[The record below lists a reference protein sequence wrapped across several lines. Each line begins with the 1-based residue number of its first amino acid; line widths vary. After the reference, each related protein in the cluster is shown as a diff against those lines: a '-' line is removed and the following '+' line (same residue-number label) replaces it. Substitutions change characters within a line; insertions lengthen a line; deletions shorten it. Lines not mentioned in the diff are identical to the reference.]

1 MTMPALVSFKW
12 KRWEM
17 AIQLSCKPYRKA
29 YLPILTFV
37 LTLRPKSDVETIP
50 SSVSLAVYGATG
62 RLATSSGATN
72 LMAGTSGPISRPPTE
87 SAQWQLLHL
96 WNTPGAQTGTPR
108 SSLGPALAPLGLLAL
123 PSRCLPVATPEPAP
137 AAKFAPEASGPAAA
151 TAQPSIPTT
160 TIHSGHSLHSLVEKF
175 RAGSGHLSA
184 STREKFDSH
193 FNVLARYLNF
203 DLEVTSIKLADMR
216 ELKSKLSEGRK
227 PSSVND
233 ILFKALSALFQIAV
247 EDGILTESPLA
258 KLKRAKK
265 GETERQQPTWEQAE
279 RIVAEVATKA
289 RESSLIVNLMRNF
302 GVGQAEIEQ
311 LRGEH
316 FDLAKGLVHFRRKK
330 TGKFFDVPIFPHSK
344 ALVEELKNKGRLGV
358 GRPVVEWRE
367 PRAALAAACRR
378 LEFPVYGP
386 RGLRRCFIIHA
397 LEIGVDPRVVAR
409 WQGHKDATLILKVY
423 GKYIDPAHEL
433 RQAQKM
439 VTSTNSAAVISAP
452 ETNKNDDE
460 PPP

>member
-1 MTMPALVSFKW
+1 METLGNGH
-12 KRWEM
+12 
-17 AIQLSCKPYRKA
+17 
-29 YLPILTFV
+29 PIELQ
-37 LTLRPKSDVETIP
+37 TLPKSLPSNSDVCSDSAPKKRRRNNPFVRIARG
-50 SSVSLAVYGATG
+50 LWRYGPTG
-62 RLATSSGATN
+62 NIFWCHKLNGRNVWTNLQTTDRKRAMATSTLMEYAGCPNGHTEIFAWPGTGSPGLAGA
-72 LMAGTSGPISRPPTE
+72 
-87 SAQWQLLHL
+87 AQ
-96 WNTPGAQTGTPR
+96 PMP
-108 SSLGPALAPLGLLAL
+108 
-123 PSRCLPVATPEPAP
+123 LPVATPEPAP

-439 VTSTNSAAVISAP
+439 VTGAGASAVISTA
-452 ETNKNDDE
+452 ETDMGSAK
-460 PPP
+460 PS